1 MSSVASLYQELSNSQ
16 QQTDLIASLR
26 GLIERFKPV
35 NLEDLS
41 FPKHIT
47 TKGRPK
53 GIKGT
58 RLPSAFENA
67 EHEEKQKEK
76 ARKEAA
82 KKDEDQQGDN
92 ALKFSKKSK
101 VPTEDDHDDLWPQ
114 KKSYRKKALTSVP
127 SWVHEQVP
135 RHAICAVI
143 TVHSDGWCGWRALA
157 AQYEKCKFDENRFIE
172 VKERMLSTARANA
185 AIYLKYVC
193 MASERE
199 YQYLLETLEYGVAL
213 KTAHL
218 RTKSCPLKYWFDAN
232 TMAQI
237 AADALETPIA
247 VFITGTASEHTP
259 TLYLPLSPPPT
270 GAKPQPFVL
279 HLVVGRSKQYMEGLY
294 KKAKGFNKTAALK
307 YGQKHSFHIVKNA
320 FWSVPFFDIYQ
331 ALTVDDL
338 HQLGGMYTNLLELIE
353 KMLKDGNDQGII
365 KQVTKRASMIPPFSK
380 LRPFKSG
387 FFPSD
392 LKNPTYTELR
402 SHMAIVMSCVH
413 DILPSQLV
421 QCLRHFIDFEY
432 NKYSAFLASVNPMTY
447 PKNHMMWK
455 YMFDIQQKG
464 CVHSYSTTHSE
475 CQHKSDAKEAARRTN
490 YARDTFVPQMANYIM
505 YRDLLFDTYQYASA
519 ETVKANMGRKTTY
532 THDAAT
538 ASTAP
543 EPKITLSSPF
553 LTSDPISFEELATK
567 RTDLKP
573 MYNLTC
579 IYLSTVKDE
588 ERRVRLKDMP
598 KPKDDKLCAYQ
609 TLKIEDIDDRG
620 TVYSE
625 FIRANP
631 SFYRRTRYDFVQTK
645 DKHFVQI
652 LLFFTINR
660 EFKMEYNDPASDL
673 VEEQLCLVRVFNKID
688 KIHASGFQVLE
699 YPTMIDSPLRHEGLC
714 VMSIKSID
722 HLMHVVPDFATAVN
736 HVEEEDGMYNNYLV
750 NYCGEPLHV
759 WTQWRSV
766 KHPF

>member
-1 MSSVASLYQELSNSQ
+1 
-16 QQTDLIASLR
+16 
-26 GLIERFKPV
+26 
-35 NLEDLS
+35 
-41 FPKHIT
+41 
-47 TKGRPK
+47 
-53 GIKGT
+53 
-58 RLPSAFENA
+58 
-67 EHEEKQKEK
+67 
-76 ARKEAA
+76 
-82 KKDEDQQGDN
+82 
-92 ALKFSKKSK
+92 
-101 VPTEDDHDDLWPQ
+101 
-114 KKSYRKKALTSVP
+114 
-127 SWVHEQVP
+127 
-135 RHAICAVI
+135 
-143 TVHSDGWCGWRALA
+143 
-157 AQYEKCKFDENRFIE
+157 
-172 VKERMLSTARANA
+172 
-185 AIYLKYVC
+185 
-193 MASERE
+193 
-199 YQYLLETLEYGVAL
+199 
-213 KTAHL
+213 
-218 RTKSCPLKYWFDAN
+218 
-232 TMAQI
+232 
-237 AADALETPIA
+237 
-247 VFITGTASEHTP
+247 
-259 TLYLPLSPPPT
+259 
-270 GAKPQPFVL
+270 
-279 HLVVGRSKQYMEGLY
+279 
-294 KKAKGFNKTAALK
+294 
-307 YGQKHSFHIVKNA
+307 
-320 FWSVPFFDIYQ
+320 
-331 ALTVDDL
+331 
-338 HQLGGMYTNLLELIE
+338 
-353 KMLKDGNDQGII
+353 MLKDGNDQDII
-365 KQVTKRASMIPPFSK
+365 KQVTKRASMIPPSSK

-421 QCLRHFIDFEY
+421 RCLRHFIDFVQQALAKEHTEQSLAEMQESLREY

-464 CVHSYSTTHSE
+464 CVHGYSTTHSE
-475 CQHKSDAKEAARRTN
+475 CQHKSDAKEAARKTN

-505 YRDLLFDTYQYASA
+505 YRDLLFDTYQYTSA
-519 ETVKANMGRKTTY
+519 ETVKANMGRKATY

-538 ASTAP
+538 ASTAL

-553 LTSDPISFEELATK
+553 LTSDPMSFEELATK

-573 MYNLTC
+573 MYNLTR
-579 IYLSTVKDE
+579 IYLSTVKDK

-652 LLFFTINR
+652 LLFFTIKR
-660 EFKMEYNDPASDL
+660 EFKMGYDDPGSDL

-699 YPTMIDSPLRHEGLC
+699 YPTMIGSPLRHEGLC

-722 HLMHVVPDFATAVN
+722 RLVHVVPDFATAVN

-750 NYCGEPLHV
+750 NHDIDPNHWSYGSTKDFVSIPDSAL
-759 WTQWRSV
+759 V
-766 KHPF
+766 KWA